1 MAKYIFGNSDA
12 TLINDLDVKN
22 KIINYLFHSVNLSN
36 YRFNMLDDIQQLNFL
51 KNNKHFVSP
60 NFKGYNYFLIFT
72 KVNNIS
78 YCVLIDRKKFS
89 YHKNK
94 VNIKMVKIIKLKIRA
109 SSSMF
114 RGSIFDAKLIFNKEK
129 YIMLIKDC
137 YKIIG
142 NDLTKMEMNEK
153 MTYLNNILNNQISD
167 NPYFDIKINKLFDY
181 ETLDDLINNI
191 IPSSKLDIQGLIF
204 YPKYSGIQIIYT
216 NGKKQKKVE
225 INSNENI
232 KNSTFDMITNIKN
245 ILKSREY
252 SYEQEGKKE
261 KLKLEKTNIIDVYN
275 VIDNENSKLGIAHI
289 PSLKISSYC
298 QDIFKE
304 VNEKLFLCVYNN
316 NFKKWIPL
324 KTI

>member
-1 MAKYIFGNSDA
+1 MSKYIFGKSDA

-22 KIINYLFHSVNLSN
+22 KIIDYLFHSVNLSN
-36 YRFNMLDDIQQLNFL
+36 YRFNMLDDIKQLNFL
-51 KNNKHFVSP
+51 KNNKHLVSP
-60 NFKGYNYFLIFT
+60 NFKGFNYFLIFT

-78 YCVLIDRKKFS
+78 YCVVIDKKKFS

-94 VNIKMVKIIKLKIRA
+94 INIKMVKIIKLKIRS

-114 RGSIFDAKLIFNKEK
+114 RGSIFDAKLIYNKEK

-142 NDLTKMEMNEK
+142 NDLTKMEMTEK

-181 ETLDDLINNI
+181 EKLEDLINNI

-216 NGKKQKKVE
+216 SGKKQKKVE

-232 KNSTFDMITNIKN
+232 KNSSFDMITNIKN

-289 PSLKISSYC
+289 PNIKISSYC
-298 QDIFKE
+298 QEIFKE